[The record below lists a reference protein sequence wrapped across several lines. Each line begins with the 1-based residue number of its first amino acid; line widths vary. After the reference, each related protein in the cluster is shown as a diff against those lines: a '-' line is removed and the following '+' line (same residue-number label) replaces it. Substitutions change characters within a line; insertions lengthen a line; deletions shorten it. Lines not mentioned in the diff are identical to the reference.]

1 MISLYSESSIWQRLW
16 SNASLENTL
25 QKRRKDFPQ
34 NPYSLSGQKNQRIL
48 PRIVPAL
55 RIGYSLFWKITIQL
69 TRGVAM
75 IPIKRSRPS
84 TPFPSGTVK
93 SLRWSSLTWLEA
105 DKAPIAV
112 QKLSEKFRTSIL
124 SYCICHQTKLMSSTS
139 PLSSRPVQWIPRG
152 PSRNQSSPK
161 QMARFLLRLK
171 TCTLRAHK
179 PLKTLIRS
187 SKSMT
192 NSNFLLGISLRSRK
206 SRAYSTRLRKRRMLW
221 LRRSRWSNS
230 S

>member
-25 QKRRKDFPQ
+25 QIRRNGFPQ
-34 NPYSLSGQKNQRIL
+34 NPSSLSGLKSQRIL
-48 PRIVPAL
+48 PLIVPAL
-55 RIGYSLFWKITIQL
+55 RIGYFLFWKIT

-84 TPFPSGTVK
+84 TLFPSGTVR
-93 SLRWSSLTWLEA
+93 SLRWSSLEA

-124 SYCICHQTKLMSSTS
+124 SYCTCLRIKLMSNTS
-139 PLSSRPVQWIPRG
+139 PSSSRQAQWIPRG

-179 PLKTLIRS
+179 PLKTLTRS

-192 NSNFLLGISLRSRK
+192 NSNFL
-206 SRAYSTRLRKRRMLW
+206 
-221 LRRSRWSNS
+221 
-230 S
+230 